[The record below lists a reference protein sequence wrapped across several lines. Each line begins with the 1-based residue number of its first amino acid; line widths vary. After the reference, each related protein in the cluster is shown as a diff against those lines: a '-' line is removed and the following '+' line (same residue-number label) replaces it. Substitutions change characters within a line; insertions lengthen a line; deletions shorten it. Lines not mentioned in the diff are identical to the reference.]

1 MSQNMSDN
9 LPGGDATP
17 TNSSSPLRAG
27 QPAQGNPVERIN
39 NVEQR
44 VADAARYARSG
55 PTRGPANGVARPP
68 SPETTYASVDRLVT
82 LIQQISEL
90 LDGSLESLTN
100 ATESLAKTPALL
112 NTSTGEVIHSELS
125 SAAEK
130 LEKIS
135 ELVHGAM
142 QGRGLP
148 LGSPLLSKARP
159 ISLREAIEHAIDVL
173 APMLDRNEIDV
184 RVQIPDHVAG
194 TPAGALYTVI
204 LNGLQN
210 ATESIERRKGPGCI
224 TVTVRKETAP
234 KLGGYGKD
242 SREWQT
248 IEIIDDGEGPPATS
262 DPSRV
267 FDLGYTTKPRGTGV
281 GLAVARSVVQ
291 SMGGSIE
298 LFPNL
303 DRAPVGKR
311 GAVLRARYPSP
322 DAILNVRLGGAA

>member
-9 LPGGDATP
+9 SPGGDATP
-17 TNSSSPLRAG
+17 ANSSSPNHGAGPGSGNAGEHVSNAEERA
-27 QPAQGNPVERIN
+27 AQ
-39 NVEQR
+39 
-44 VADAARYARSG
+44 AARYARKA
-55 PTRGPANGVARPP
+55 PIRGTANGLTRPP

-112 NTSTGEVIHSELS
+112 NTSTGEVIHTELS

-130 LEKIS
+130 LEKIT
-135 ELVHGAM
+135 ELVHAAM

-184 RVQIPDHVAG
+184 RVQVPDHVAG

-224 TVTVRKETAP
+224 TVTVRKESAP

-248 IEIIDDGEGPPATS
+248 IEIIDDGEGPPTTS